1 MSKNKKK
8 KNKRNKRT
16 PEQQMKLR
24 EKRRKNR
31 ENKRQKALLI
41 RENKEKKA
49 LLLKKELYENTTT
62 KDFENWLV
70 ECMKREGEAS
80 QLDKSYEPT
89 DKMKTFFDEF
99 YSNANMKEYTRL
111 GRLNSFIHENGIV
124 LLSNQKTKEEK
135 AKIGDEDFFNS
146 DNVIYLSWICADVD
160 NKRKGWGTEMMNHLI
175 ELSKKY
181 DYTLKLIAGGKD
193 TNWINKN
200 DIRFSKYVVDGK
212 YTTDELVSWYNS
224 FGFDTDITLAGN
236 LVRDIRLG
244 KKPNNHLKHTMLYPS
259 SSVEEYVRFPSLKGY
274 DYKTEGWS
282 YTDTTDCYNKML
294 YGN

>member
-1 MSKNKKK
+1 MSKRK
-8 KNKRNKRT
+8 KNKKRT

-24 EKRRKNR
+24 RKRRKNR

-41 RENKEKKA
+41 RENKERKA
-49 LLLKKELYENTTT
+49 LLLKKELYDNTTT

-70 ECMKREGEAS
+70 ECMRREGEGS
-80 QLDKSYEPT
+80 QLNKSYEPT
-89 DKMKTFFDEF
+89 DKMKMFFDEF
-99 YSNANMKEYTRL
+99 STRTNMKEYTRI

-124 LLSNQKTKEEK
+124 LLSNQKTKEEITK
-135 AKIGDEDFFNS
+135 NGSEGFFNS
-146 DNVIYLSWICADVD
+146 DNMIYLSWICVDVD

-193 TNWINKN
+193 EKWNDRK

-212 YTTDELVSWYNS
+212 YTTKELVSWYNS
-224 FGFDTDITLAGN
+224 FGFDTDITFAGN
-236 LVRDIRLG
+236 LVRDIGLG
-244 KKPNNHLKHTMLYPS
+244 KKQDNHLKNVLLYPS
-259 SSVEEYVRFPSLKGY
+259 GSVEEYVKFPSLKGY
-274 DYKTEGWS
+274 EYSQGFS
-282 YTDTTDCYNKML
+282 YSSTTDCMNKMI

>member
-1 MSKNKKK
+1 MSKRK
-8 KNKRNKRT
+8 KNKKRT

-24 EKRRKNR
+24 RKRRKNR

-41 RENKEKKA
+41 RENKERKA
-49 LLLKKELYENTTT
+49 LLLKKELYDNTTT

-70 ECMKREGEAS
+70 ECMRREGEGS
-80 QLDKSYEPT
+80 QLNKSYEPT
-89 DKMKTFFDEF
+89 DKMKMFFDEF
-99 YSNANMKEYTRL
+99 STRTNMKEYTRI

-124 LLSNQKTKEEK
+124 LLSNQKTKEEITK
-135 AKIGDEDFFNS
+135 NGSEGFFNS
-146 DNVIYLSWICADVD
+146 DNMIYLSWICVDVD

-193 TNWINKN
+193 EKWNDRK

-212 YTTDELVSWYNS
+212 YTTKELVSWYNS
-224 FGFDTDITLAGN
+224 FGFDTDITFAGN
-236 LVRDIRLG
+236 LVRDIGLG
-244 KKPNNHLKHTMLYPS
+244 KKPDNQLKNNMLYPS
-259 SSVEEYVRFPSLKGY
+259 GSVEEYVKFPSLKGY
-274 DYKTEGWS
+274 EYIQGFS
-282 YTDTTDCYNKML
+282 YSSTTDCMNKMI

>member
-41 RENKEKKA
+41 RENKERKE
-49 LLLKKELYENTTT
+49 LLLKKELYDNTTT

-70 ECMKREGEAS
+70 ETMIREGEGS
-80 QLDKSYEPT
+80 QLNKFYEPT
-89 DKMKTFFDEF
+89 DKMKMFFDEF
-99 YSNANMKEYTRL
+99 YSNANMKEYTRI

-124 LLSNQKTKEEK
+124 LLSNPKTKEEITK
-135 AKIGDEDFFNS
+135 NGSEVFFNS
-146 DNVIYLSWICADVD
+146 DNMIYVSWICVDVD
-160 NKRKGWGTEMMNHLI
+160 NKRKGWGTEMMNHLT
-175 ELSKKY
+175 ELSRKY

-193 TNWINKN
+193 EKWNSKN
-200 DIRFSKYVVDGK
+200 DVRFSKYVVDGK
-212 YTTDELVSWYNS
+212 YTTEELVSWYNTIG
-224 FGFDTDITLAGN
+224 FGP
-236 LVRDIRLG
+236 DIRNISL
-244 KKPNNHLKHTMLYPS
+244 LKEDMNENVNVRKILNSNMMYPS
-259 SSVEEYVRFPSLKGY
+259 GSIEKYLKFPSLKGY
-274 DYKTEGWS
+274 DYKTGFS
-282 YTDTTDCYNKML
+282 YSSTTDCMKKMI

>member
-1 MSKNKKK
+1 MSKRKKNKK
-8 KNKRNKRT
+8 RT
-16 PEQQMKLR
+16 PKQQMKLR

-31 ENKRQKALLI
+31 ENKRQKVLLI
-41 RENKEKKA
+41 RENKERKA
-49 LLLKKELYENTTT
+49 LLLKKELYDNTTT

-70 ECMKREGEAS
+70 ECMRREGEGS
-80 QLDKSYEPT
+80 QLNKSYEPT
-89 DKMKTFFDEF
+89 DKMKMFFDEF
-99 YSNANMKEYTRL
+99 STRTNMKEYTRI

-124 LLSNQKTKEEK
+124 LLSNQKTKEEITK
-135 AKIGDEDFFNS
+135 NGSEGFFNS
-146 DNVIYLSWICADVD
+146 DNMIYLSWICVDVD

-193 TNWINKN
+193 VKWNDRK

-212 YTTDELVSWYNS
+212 YTTKELVSWYNS

-236 LVRDIRLG
+236 LVRDIGLG
-244 KKPNNHLKHTMLYPS
+244 KKPDNQLKNNMLYPS
-259 SSVEEYVRFPSLKGY
+259 GSVEEYVKFPSLKGY
-274 DYKTEGWS
+274 EYSQGFS
-282 YTDTTDCYNKML
+282 YSSTTDCMNKMI

>member
-41 RENKEKKA
+41 RENKERKV
-49 LLLKKELYENTTT
+49 LLLKKELYDNTTT

-70 ECMKREGEAS
+70 ETMIREGEGS
-80 QLDKSYEPT
+80 QLNKFYEPT
-89 DKMKTFFDEF
+89 DKMKMFFDEF
-99 YSNANMKEYTRL
+99 YSNANMKEYTRI

-124 LLSNQKTKEEK
+124 LLSNPKTKEEITK
-135 AKIGDEDFFNS
+135 NGSEVFFNS
-146 DNVIYLSWICADVD
+146 DNMIYVSWIVADVD
-160 NKRKGWGTEMMNHLI
+160 NKRKGWGTEMVNHLT
-175 ELSKKY
+175 ELSRKY

-193 TNWINKN
+193 EKWNSKN
-200 DIRFSKYVVDGK
+200 DVRFSKYVVDGK
-212 YTTDELVSWYNS
+212 YTTEELVSLWKS
-224 FGFDTDITLAGN
+224 TGFNTDITFGGE
-236 LVRDIRLG
+236 LVRDIGLG
-244 KKPNNHLKHTMLYPS
+244 KNPNNHLKNIMLYPS
-259 SSVEEYVRFPSLKGY
+259 GSVEENVKFPSLKGY
-274 DYKTEGWS
+274 SGNGFS
-282 YTDTTDCYNKML
+282 YSSTTDCYNKML